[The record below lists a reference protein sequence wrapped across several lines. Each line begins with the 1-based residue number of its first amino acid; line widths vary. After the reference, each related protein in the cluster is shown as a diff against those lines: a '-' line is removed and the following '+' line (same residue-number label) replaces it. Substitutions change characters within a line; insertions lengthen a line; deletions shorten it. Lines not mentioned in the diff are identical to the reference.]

1 MPGKWHNNMEKLFP
15 ENMREVKFFCSSSDS
30 NTCRRADIL
39 LNNNRSCEIQH
50 SYISEEE
57 IVKRFND
64 WNKFGKEIIWLV
76 DGNNG
81 IKLDKLST
89 GNYLLIFKDIWK
101 YKSFLKI
108 YEFILININ
117 DFIFKIELRKIKS
130 GMIELKEPKDIEETI
145 NFLKTKP
152 NQIWDFW
159 SDDNT
164 IKSILS
170 VNQQGAG
177 NGKTFGIWKSI
188 CENIDR
194 KTYIIITKQHTAKT
208 VIYEELKDQKNRFIN
223 GEDVFHIE
231 NIYNDTE
238 LNTEKHF
245 VIKYTNKISK
255 RECIVI
261 IGTIDSFCY
270 NLSHPNYNSSN
281 FFNGIVNNISKNGA
295 TKINNGFMK
304 YGGQYIQLSKE
315 SELWIDECQDLS
327 VDYLHAM
334 CKLMYETGCYI
345 NVVGDKLQSLEH
357 SNNFLTSIVEEG
369 LPNITIN
376 INKPLNLNRRIKVT
390 NMENEIN
397 KLINFKKY
405 KLPEIVCD
413 KTILKEKIQEPIKIL
428 DNLPI
433 IYANEKSKDN
443 ITNYCNIIMDYYK
456 YEVEKNNY
464 LPNDFLIIFP
474 IMKSNL
480 IAPELESKIQEYWIN
495 KYNEK
500 YTQYVYLHK
509 HTEGT
514 VINTNDSI
522 NATRI
527 MSIRSSKG
535 DGRKV
540 VFILGITESSLKL
553 ISNNELGLIYESYLH
568 VALTRAKNK
577 IYFGLY
583 NNNDHIHNLFSK
595 SGYIEYLPI
604 INKKLNL
611 DKIYE
616 YINKKKLI
624 ILLENN
630 NINFNNVIDNIIKL
644 NEPKNTVDWGYHCI
658 KYQTYLY
665 NVIYNINKNKLDN
678 STDTNSQLFVKLNII
693 SQKEI
698 VKKEVNEF
706 WKFLD
711 KYQWDDL
718 PQIPLC
724 NFSSK
729 QNYTKHYDILHNTIL
744 KIKNIIIKNDLD
756 KLNVYE
762 SIILTYLIELF
773 TCQRYSNIS
782 PMDIYNITDFFHFY
796 NENKEKELLNNIK
809 NVRNIINKSGI
820 KKYKNVNW
828 NIFKHIRFDSEKD
841 YFNINSS
848 YNIIGNNETDIIH
861 IVLISTISQLNFWDY
876 MIKILL
882 ERFLIYN
889 QSEKDYKRYKNKNI
903 ITYCFILDDSSYIK
917 IKWNWDND
925 NLFANEIKNEI
936 LLSMEKYYQDN
947 HTDIYNYFNYI
958 KNNNI
963 EKWDKK
969 PDEIIDEI
977 LKSFNNKNK
986 YFPDYII
993 SVFEDIKTKIEDDE
1007 DYEYVNNF
1015 ETFNKKLNKKLHIYL
1030 EKYLRL

>member
-1 MPGKWHNNMEKLFP
+1 MEELFP

-39 LNNNRSCEIQH
+39 LNNYRSCEIQH

-130 GMIELKEPKDIEETI
+130 GMIELKEPKNIIETI
-145 NFLKTKP
+145 DFLKTKP

-170 VNQQGAG
+170 VHQQGAG

-223 GEDVFHIE
+223 GEDIFHIE

-238 LNTEKHF
+238 QNTEKHF

-295 TKINNGFMK
+295 TKINNGNMK

-369 LPNITIN
+369 LPNISIDIKKPIN
-376 INKPLNLNRRIKVT
+376 INRRIKVT

-405 KLPEIVCD
+405 ELPDIVCD
-413 KTILKEKIQEPIKIL
+413 ETILKEKIQEPIKIL
-428 DNLPI
+428 DNLPF
-433 IYANEKSKDN
+433 IYAGEKDKDN
-443 ITNYCNIIMDYYK
+443 LTNYCNIIMDYYK

-474 IMKSNL
+474 IMKSNS
-480 IAPELESKIQEYWIN
+480 IAPELESKIQEYWVN
-495 KYNEK
+495 KYNK
-500 YTQYVYLHK
+500 NYTQYVYLHK

-540 VFILGITESSLKL
+540 VFVLGITEMSLKL
-553 ISNNELGLIYESYLH
+553 LSNNELGLIYDSHLH
-568 VALTRAKNK
+568 VAFTRAKNK
-577 IYFGLY
+577 IYYALIK
-583 NNNDHIHNLFSK
+583 NNDNIHNLFSK

-604 INKKLNL
+604 INKKINL
-611 DKIYE
+611 DKIYQ
-616 YINKKKLI
+616 YINKKELI
-624 ILLENN
+624 ILFSNN
-630 NINFNNVIDNIIKL
+630 NVNFNNVNENKIDLINIK
-644 NEPKNTVDWGYHCI
+644 KNTVEWGYHCI

-665 NVIYNINKNKLDN
+665 NVIYNIIKNKSDN

-693 SQKEI
+693 SQKKI
-698 VKKEVNEF
+698 IKKEVNEF

-711 KYQWDDL
+711 KYQRDDL

-724 NFSSK
+724 NFSNK
-729 QNYTKHYDILHNTIL
+729 PEYRKHYNILDNTIL
-744 KIKNIIIKNDLD
+744 KIKKSISNNNLD

-773 TCQRYSNIS
+773 TSQRYSNIS
-782 PMDIYNITDFFHFY
+782 PMDIYNITDFFHFC
-796 NENKEKELLNNIK
+796 NEDKEKELLNNIK
-809 NVRNIINKSGI
+809 NIRNIINKSGI
-820 KKYKNVNW
+820 KKYHNVNW
-828 NIFKHIRFDSEKD
+828 NIFKHIRLDSEKD
-841 YFNINSS
+841 YFDIKNLS
-848 YNIIGNNETDIIH
+848 YPIIGNNKTDIIH
-861 IVLISTISQLNFWDY
+861 IVLISNISQLNFWDN
-876 MIKILL
+876 MINILL

-889 QSEKDYKRYKNKNI
+889 PGEKDKEKYKNKKIN
-903 ITYCFILDDSSYIK
+903 TYCLLLDDNTYIK
-917 IKWNWDND
+917 IKWDWDK
-925 NLFANEIKNEI
+925 LLTTKIKYEI
-936 LLSMEKYYQDN
+936 LLSVEKYYQDN
-947 HTDIYNYFNYI
+947 HIDIYNYFNYI

-969 PDEIIDEI
+969 PDEIIDNI
-977 LKSFNNKNK
+977 LKSFIEKNK
-986 YFPDYII
+986 SFPDYII
-993 SVFEDIKTKIEDDE
+993 SVFEDIKTKIEDEE

-1015 ETFNKKLNKKLHIYL
+1015 ETFNNKLNKKLHIYL
-1030 EKYLRL
+1030 KKYLNL